1 MPSPDSAVPKEPVDN
16 RPNEIITKG
25 GSLPPFCALE
35 RKFAMKIGKLLM
47 AAGLMMS
54 VLLSGCQIEEM
65 LEQVDNSPINK
76 LTEPKQTSEVKE
88 PIIGFAKTEVD
99 SPDELDQVKLQDLE
113 NYTSEYGAYNTY
125 TYYEHLNQ
133 PEKLLYHAYEYAL
146 DEAQSCFW
154 IDERLLDGMERT
166 SAEVLEFFSL
176 DSAMVGQNYEHREG
190 EATLSLPD
198 GDDETE
204 TESYLV
210 VMVDNFERAE
220 LRRKKEAIEKA
231 EQIVSEMPE
240 TATQQEAA
248 EYFYDYL
255 GNNITYET
263 DIEGREYLYT
273 ALCEQ
278 RTNCDGYTN
287 AFALLCSM
295 ADIPCIEI
303 ISDTPMGEIGHTWNM
318 ICLDGQWVHVD
329 CTVSRGDVTSKCKNC
344 REERPYFGFSDELL
358 VYPILHEEI
367 VPDSPEGLSSVLNV
381 SSGKTKNFISKVEA
395 EFEDNDRKFAVVL
408 VDQGDLE
415 NKIEDLVEALDVSLY
430 YMHYETAQGKT
441 VYYLFSND

>member
-1 MPSPDSAVPKEPVDN
+1 M
-16 RPNEIITKG
+16 
-25 GSLPPFCALE
+25 LPFCAFE
-35 RKFAMKIGKLLM
+35 RKSVMKIGKLLLTT
-47 AAGLMMS
+47 GLMLS
-54 VLLSGCQIEEM
+54 VLLSGCQIEEI
-65 LEQVDNSPINK
+65 LEYVDNSPINK
-76 LTEPKQTSEVKE
+76 PTESNQLTEKE
-88 PIIGFAKTEVD
+88 GPFIGFAKTEVE
-99 SPDELDQVKLQDLE
+99 SPEEMDPVKLEDLE
-113 NYTSEYGAYNTY
+113 NYTSEYSAYNTY

-154 IDERLLDGMERT
+154 IEAHLLEGMERT
-166 SAEVLEFFSL
+166 AAEVLEFLSL
-176 DSAMVGQNYEHREG
+176 DSAMVGQNYEHRQG
-190 EATLSLPD
+190 EATLSLSE
-198 GDDETE
+198 GDTE
-204 TESYLV
+204 TEAENYLV

-231 EQIVSEMPE
+231 EQIVAEMPE

-295 ADIPCIEI
+295 VDIPCIEV

-318 ICLDGQWVHVD
+318 ICLEGQWVHVD
-329 CTVSRGDVTSKCKNC
+329 CTVSRGDVTSNCKNC

-367 VPDSPEGLSSVLNV
+367 VPESPEGLSSVLNV
-381 SSGKTKNFISKVEA
+381 SSGKTKNFISKVQE
-395 EFEDNDRKFAVVL
+395 EFEDNDGKFAVVL

-415 NKIEDLVEALDVSLY
+415 DQIEDLVEALNVNLY
-430 YMHYETAQGKT
+430 YMHYETADGKT
-441 VYYLFSND
+441 VYYLFSNG

>member
-1 MPSPDSAVPKEPVDN
+1 
-16 RPNEIITKG
+16 
-25 GSLPPFCALE
+25 
-35 RKFAMKIGKLLM
+35 MKIGKLLLTT
-47 AAGLMMS
+47 GLMLS
-54 VLLSGCQIEEM
+54 VLLSGCQIEEI
-65 LEQVDNSPINK
+65 LEYVDNSPINK
-76 LTEPKQTSEVKE
+76 PTESNQLTEKE
-88 PIIGFAKTEVD
+88 GPFIGFAKTEVE
-99 SPDELDQVKLQDLE
+99 SPEEMDPVKLEDLE
-113 NYTSEYGAYNTY
+113 NYTSEYSAYNTY

-154 IDERLLDGMERT
+154 IDARLLEGMER
-166 SAEVLEFFSL
+166 SAAEVLEFLSL
-176 DSAMVGQNYEHREG
+176 DSAMVGQNYEHRQG
-190 EATLSLPD
+190 EATLSLSE
-198 GDDETE
+198 GDTE
-204 TESYLV
+204 TEAENYLV

-231 EQIVSEMPE
+231 EQIVAEMPE

-295 ADIPCIEI
+295 VGIPCVEV
-303 ISDTPMGEIGHTWNM
+303 ISDTPKGEIGHTWNM
-318 ICLDGQWVHVD
+318 ICLEGQWVHVD
-329 CTVSRGDVTSKCKNC
+329 CTVSRGDVTSNCKNC

-358 VYPILHEEI
+358 VYPVLHEEI
-367 VPDSPEGLSSVLNV
+367 VPESPEGLSSVLNV
-381 SSGKTKNFISKVEA
+381 SSGKTKNFINKVKE
-395 EFEDNDRKFAVVL
+395 EFEANDRKFAVIL
-408 VDQGDLE
+408 VGEGDLE
-415 NKIEDLVEALDVSLY
+415 EQINDELVQALNISLY
-430 YMHYETAQGKT
+430 YLHYETADGKT
-441 VYYLFSND
+441 VYYLFNNGG

>member
-1 MPSPDSAVPKEPVDN
+1 M
-16 RPNEIITKG
+16 
-25 GSLPPFCALE
+25 LPFCAFE
-35 RKFAMKIGKLLM
+35 RKSVMKIGKLLLTT
-47 AAGLMMS
+47 GLMLS
-54 VLLSGCQIEEM
+54 VLLSGCQIEEI
-65 LEQVDNSPINK
+65 LEYVDNSPINK
-76 LTEPKQTSEVKE
+76 PTESNQLTEKE
-88 PIIGFAKTEVD
+88 GPFIGFAKTEVE
-99 SPDELDQVKLQDLE
+99 SPEEMDPVKLEDLE
-113 NYTSEYGAYNTY
+113 NYTSEYSAYNTY

-154 IDERLLDGMERT
+154 IDARLLEGMER
-166 SAEVLEFFSL
+166 SAAEVLEFLSL
-176 DSAMVGQNYEHREG
+176 DSAMVGQNYEHRQG
-190 EATLSLPD
+190 EATLSLSE
-198 GDDETE
+198 GDTE
-204 TESYLV
+204 TEAENYLV

-231 EQIVSEMPE
+231 EQIVAEMPE

-295 ADIPCIEI
+295 VGIPCVEV
-303 ISDTPMGEIGHTWNM
+303 ISDTPKGEIGHTWNM
-318 ICLDGQWVHVD
+318 ICLEGQWVHVD
-329 CTVSRGDVTSKCKNC
+329 CTVSRGDVTSNCKNC

-358 VYPILHEEI
+358 VYPVLHEEI
-367 VPDSPEGLSSVLNV
+367 VPESPEGLSSVLNV
-381 SSGKTKNFISKVEA
+381 SSGKTKNFINKVKE
-395 EFEDNDRKFAVVL
+395 EFEANDRKFAVIL
-408 VDQGDLE
+408 VGEGDLE
-415 NKIEDLVEALDVSLY
+415 EQINDELVQALNISLY
-430 YMHYETAQGKT
+430 YLHYETADGKT
-441 VYYLFSND
+441 VYYLFNNGG

>member
-1 MPSPDSAVPKEPVDN
+1 MQSPDSPVPKEPVDN
-16 RPNEIITKG
+16 RPNEIIAKG
-25 GSLPPFCALE
+25 GYWLPFCAFE
-35 RKFAMKIGKLLM
+35 RKLAMKIGKLLV
-47 AAGLMMS
+47 AGGLILS
-54 VLLSGCQIEEM
+54 VLLSGCQIEEII
-65 LEQVDNSPINK
+65 EQVENTPIYK
-76 LTEPKQTSEVKE
+76 PTESKQPPEAKE
-88 PIIGFAKTEVD
+88 PIIGFAKSAVD
-99 SPDELDQVKLQDLE
+99 SPEELDQVKPEDLQ
-113 NYTSEYGAYNTY
+113 NYTSEYSAYNTY
-125 TYYEHLNQ
+125 TYYDHLNQ
-133 PEKLLYHAYEYAL
+133 PERLLYHAYEYAL

-154 IDERLLDGMERT
+154 IDDRLLDGMERT
-166 SAEVLEFFSL
+166 TAEVLEYFSL

-190 EATLSLPD
+190 EATLELS
-198 GDDETE
+198 DDDTE
-204 TESYLV
+204 TEAETYLV

-220 LRRKKEAIEKA
+220 LRRKKEAIEQA
-231 EQIVSEMPE
+231 EKIVAEMPQ

-263 DIEGREYLYT
+263 NIEGREYLYT

-295 ADIPCIEI
+295 VDIPCIEV
-303 ISDTPMGEIGHTWNM
+303 ISDTPKGEIGHTWNM
-318 ICLDGQWVHVD
+318 ICLDGKWVHVD

-415 NKIEDLVEALDVSLY
+415 NQVEDLVEALDVSMY